1 MSGVSHSSVKYL
13 CALFTIYVL
22 RANDDVFFYEL
33 TLNWKF
39 LMNKWSFF
47 PENKGAQNI
56 LSTLYA
62 MRKYVRTGA
71 DRRARFPNVYRKR
84 SVRDC
89 TVLPVR
95 NLLFE
100 QDSDIRVS
108 NLFAGAPRCRD
119 KKKAALCTDN
129 LKNISVLSSA
139 AYVTKL
145 KCFSSVTLYGYIEFW
160 KIQLVNEN
168 ISRPSTRTPG
178 ASRRALSISSI
189 PGDRPEQ

>member
-1 MSGVSHSSVKYL
+1 MRYFFQKTR
-13 CALFTIYVL
+13 ALGIFWVLYV
-22 RANDDVFFYEL
+22 
-33 TLNWKF
+33 
-39 LMNKWSFF
+39 
-47 PENKGAQNI
+47 
-56 LSTLYA
+56 

-71 DRRARFPNVYRKR
+71 NRRARFPNVYCKR

-145 KCFSSVTLYGYIEFW
+145 KRFSSVTLYGYIEFW

-168 ISRPSTRTPG
+168 ISRPSTRAPG
-178 ASRRALSISSI
+178 ASRRALSFSSI